1 MGRRKGVVDERTL
14 KMMENYI
21 ADRESGLSISQI
33 ADKYN
38 LDKRTVHAH
47 LEDIAKIQGVS
58 RESLLDV
65 PHRPHIMSG
74 YNINRPAPK
83 LDTEE
88 FLSQVKTVRD
98 ELDKL
103 QTVVRSSLKDC
114 EEFQSAM
121 EV

>member
-47 LEDIAKIQGVS
+47 LEGILRYEPAHCLRDLCRQ
-58 RESLLDV
+58 ELLLHLV
-65 PHRPHIMSG
+65 LAEYEHHG
-74 YNINRPAPK
+74 
-83 LDTEE
+83 
-88 FLSQVKTVRD
+88 
-98 ELDKL
+98 
-103 QTVVRSSLKDC
+103 
-114 EEFQSAM
+114 
-121 EV
+121 